1 MPEESCCAS
10 VFSLRQVTGKKSYS
24 LHQGKK
30 ESGDETTM
38 NGMYNVQNTLINKGN
53 QPHIY
58 TYSETQS
65 LHTTYSH
72 NLFTLP
78 FQNKLQS
85 CTENCCGEETD
96 NPGNLTVTQTW
107 YKI

>member
-1 MPEESCCAS
+1 MPEESCGTS

-24 LHQGKK
+24 LQQGKEK
-30 ESGDETTM
+30 SGDENTM

-58 TYSETQS
+58 TYSEAQS
-65 LHTTYSH
+65 SH

-78 FQNKLQS
+78 LQDKL
-85 CTENCCGEETD
+85 
-96 NPGNLTVTQTW
+96 
-107 YKI
+107 

>member
-1 MPEESCCAS
+1 
-10 VFSLRQVTGKKSYS
+10 
-24 LHQGKK
+24 
-30 ESGDETTM
+30 M

-96 NPGNLTVTQTW
+96 IPGNLTVT
-107 YKI
+107 